1 MKPHMLN
8 CLGLLLL
15 PLAAQAI
22 EPGPSSPQQHHTE
35 VWLQMQARNQLAS
48 NHAQPA
54 SPGERELSLQRW
66 MESFK
71 HPIPEYYKEY
81 STGGKGK

>member
-1 MKPHMLN
+1 MKHTMLS

-22 EPGPSSPQQHHTE
+22 EPGPSSPQQQVTE
-35 VWLQMQARNQLAS
+35 VWLQLQSRNQVAS
-48 NHAQPA
+48 RTPQPA

-66 MESFK
+66 MESYK
-71 HPIPEYYKEY
+71 HAIPEYYKEY
-81 STGGKGK
+81 SSKGK